1 MATNANYLLATIGA
15 RARIRFGQLLADLGL
30 APSHTQILALLWEG
44 IAGSQREIAAVLRLN
59 EGRAVGLLDDLE
71 ERGLIR
77 RDVDRDDRRRR
88 VVTLTA
94 DGRKMVERVRKLGRA
109 AEAETL
115 APLSEAERDQLRE
128 LLRRLL

>member
-1 MATNANYLLATIGA
+1 MATNANYLLAMIGA
-15 RARIRFGQLLADLGL
+15 RARRRFGLLLAGLDL
-30 APSHTQILALLWEG
+30 APSHTQILALLSEG
-44 IAGSQREIAAVLRLN
+44 IAGSQREIAGVLGLN

-71 ERGLIR
+71 ERGLVAR
-77 RDVDRDDRRRR
+77 EVDPEDRRRR

-94 DGRKMVERVRKLGRA
+94 QGRRTVERVRRLGRD

-115 APLSEAERDQLRE
+115 APLSEAEREQLRG

>member
-1 MATNANYLLATIGA
+1 MNA
-15 RARIRFGQLLADLGL
+15 R
-30 APSHTQILALLWEG
+30 TQILALLWEG

-77 RDVDRDDRRRR
+77 REVDPDDRRRR

-115 APLSEAERDQLRE
+115 APLSEAERDQLRD